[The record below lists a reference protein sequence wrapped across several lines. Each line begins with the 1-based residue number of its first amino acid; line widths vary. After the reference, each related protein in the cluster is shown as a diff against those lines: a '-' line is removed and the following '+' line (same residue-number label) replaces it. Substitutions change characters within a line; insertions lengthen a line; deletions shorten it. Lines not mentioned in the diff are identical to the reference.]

1 VNQVTLKQAMA
12 ELLSA
17 EPAAAVDAHRA
28 LASGKA
34 ARRSRR
40 LKISASG
47 AVLAAALV
55 AAIPAS
61 RSFLAGDRATP
72 PAVLPTVTPSPPPP
86 TAPYVGYPNSIAVI
100 GHTTAAGYHSDPANL
115 AATIKANSW
124 ATGTNPLV
132 NSLYERILANNPTI
146 RGHNVNLSDINAVM
160 GDARSQAGRAV
171 VLKPLPDLVVMQ
183 VLDYDMDCPAYEGA
197 FARVRSALV
206 GALQTLRQYAPNT
219 RVFVV
224 SQFGSSR
231 PVATTTVPSDG

>member
-100 GHTTAAGYHSDPANL
+100 GHPKAAGYHSDPANL

-124 ATGTNPLV
+124 AT
-132 NSLYERILANNPTI
+132 
-146 RGHNVNLSDINAVM
+146 
-160 GDARSQAGRAV
+160 
-171 VLKPLPDLVVMQ
+171 
-183 VLDYDMDCPAYEGA
+183 
-197 FARVRSALV
+197 
-206 GALQTLRQYAPNT
+206 
-219 RVFVV
+219 
-224 SQFGSSR
+224 
-231 PVATTTVPSDG
+231 